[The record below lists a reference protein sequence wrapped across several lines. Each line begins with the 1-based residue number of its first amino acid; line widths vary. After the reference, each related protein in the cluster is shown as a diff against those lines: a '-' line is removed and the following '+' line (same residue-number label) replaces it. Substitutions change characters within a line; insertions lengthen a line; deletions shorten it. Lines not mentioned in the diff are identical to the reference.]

1 MLAANFFKKA
11 LFVKSYNRI
20 NGNLDFSDKA
30 RCPALA
36 PGQVSTAPTA
46 PAREMIQEES
56 MTTVKRQLE
65 PVPFTQVTFEDEFWT
80 PRLGEM
86 RVWLQ
91 ARGG

>member
-1 MLAANFFKKA
+1 
-11 LFVKSYNRI
+11 
-20 NGNLDFSDKA
+20 
-30 RCPALA
+30 
-36 PGQVSTAPTA
+36 
-46 PAREMIQEES
+46 

-65 PVPFTQVTFEDEFWT
+65 PVPFTQVTFDDEFWA

>member
-1 MLAANFFKKA
+1 MTAKFFKKA

-20 NGNLDFSDKA
+20 NRNIDFSDRA
-30 RCPALA
+30 RSLGVA
-36 PGQVSTAPTA
+36 PGQVATAPTA
-46 PAREMIQEES
+46 PAREMIQDES

-65 PVPFTQVTFEDEFWT
+65 PVPFTQVTFDDEFWA

>member
-1 MLAANFFKKA
+1 VLTAKFFKKA
-11 LFVKSYNRI
+11 HFVKSYNRI
-20 NGNLDFSDKA
+20 NGNIDFSDKA
-30 RCPALA
+30 RA
-36 PGQVSTAPTA
+36 PRQVSTAPTA
-46 PAREMIQEES
+46 PAREMIQDES

-65 PVPFTQVTFEDEFWT
+65 PVPFTQVTFDDEFWA